1 MGLLARAYHVQDG
14 KDYAND
20 GLRMNG
26 VCKEVEREVPD
37 CGGWEDHGGHLFQSP
52 DLAFEELRRREGNNL
67 PKISQEVVE
76 LGLESS
82 TVGCHSSVLST
93 EDLLESLC
101 F

>member
-37 CGGWEDHGGHLFQSP
+37 CGGWGVGSPNHVVSSSIHPNQGHGQNTRDSFRHWGP
-52 DLAFEELRRREGNNL
+52 PA
-67 PKISQEVVE
+67 
-76 LGLESS
+76 
-82 TVGCHSSVLST
+82 
-93 EDLLESLC
+93 
-101 F
+101 